1 MMKLIVGDSCEAE
14 YQIKHHLDGRYYAI
28 EYCTFCG
35 ARLSDELEDDIE
47 WEVDENDYL

>member
-1 MMKLIVGDSCEAE
+1 MKLIVCDSCEAE
-14 YQIKHHLDGRYYAI
+14 YQIKHNLDGRYYAI